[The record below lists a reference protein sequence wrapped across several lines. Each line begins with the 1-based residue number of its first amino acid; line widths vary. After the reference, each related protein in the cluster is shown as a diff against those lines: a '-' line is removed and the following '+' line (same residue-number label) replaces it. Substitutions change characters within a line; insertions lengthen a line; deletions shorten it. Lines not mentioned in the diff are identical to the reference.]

1 MSGAV
6 YEGAQTSFANKY
18 TRISFE
24 SCAVYKGAQT
34 LDKKSSVH
42 TMFEGCAVYEDSQ
55 SGSRKCSPAGPF
67 ESCAVYE
74 GTQTHP
80 AVEKLY
86 SYLRAVLFTR
96 GLKPDTS
103 GRIRIGV

>member
-1 MSGAV
+1 MRFTRV
-6 YEGAQTSFANKY
+6 LKLTSA
-18 TRISFE
+18 TTTWTSWFE
-24 SCAVYKGAQT
+24 S
-34 LDKKSSVH
+34 
-42 TMFEGCAVYEDSQ
+42 CAVYEDSQ